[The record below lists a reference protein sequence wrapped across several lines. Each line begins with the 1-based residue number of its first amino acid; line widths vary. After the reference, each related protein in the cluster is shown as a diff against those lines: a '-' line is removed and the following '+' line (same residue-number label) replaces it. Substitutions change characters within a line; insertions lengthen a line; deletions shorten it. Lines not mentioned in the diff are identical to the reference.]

1 MPTFAIMQT
10 PLTEDIVRTLAEAG
24 LKPEAARTAVPYIIC
39 PNAKSGA
46 PKIILP
52 VSLRARSIN
61 EAVSDASLY
70 NEAMAELTRQTG
82 ERPLAV
88 PEDRWRSR
96 NAMMKARLLAHLEIF
111 IPVYARNCE
120 IRRIDKQ
127 TAAAFLAENH
137 SYGDAL
143 CRYRYGMFLKR
154 HTGHLARQLNGY
166 NAAAPGI
173 NAATETLVP
182 GTLVAAA
189 EFSNARKWTKGD
201 KTIRSFEWVRYA
213 SAAGIRVCGGMGKI
227 LQTFISE
234 VAPDDIMSYAD
245 TEWSEGSV
253 YEQLGFIPEGEKE
266 AVFFRIDG
274 RTYRRT
280 AIKPGSAEETAA
292 AENEPGYYFLKN
304 SGSRKYRLKL
314 TDYQ

>member
-10 PLTEDIVRTLAEAG
+10 ALTEEIVMTLAEAG
-24 LKPEAARTAVPYIIC
+24 LKPEAARAAVPYIIC
-39 PNAKSGA
+39 PNAKSGS

-52 VSLRARSIN
+52 MPLRARSVA
-61 EAVSDASLY
+61 EASSDACMYS
-70 NEAMAELTRQTG
+70 ETIAELARQTG

-96 NAMMKARLLAHLEIF
+96 NAMMRARLLAHLEIF
-111 IPVYARNCE
+111 HPVYARNCE

-137 SYGDAL
+137 SYGDAA

-154 HTGHLARQLNGY
+154 HTGHMARQPGGY
-166 NAAAPGI
+166 DAAGISAAPEI
-173 NAATETLVP
+173 PAP

-189 EFSNARKWTKGD
+189 EFSNARRWLKGD
-201 KTIRSFEWVRYA
+201 KTISSFEWVRYA

-234 VAPDDIMSYAD
+234 VSPDDIMSYAD
-245 TEWSEGSV
+245 MEWSEGGV
-253 YEQLGFIPEGEKE
+253 YEQLGFVPEGEKE

-274 RTYRRT
+274 STYRRT
-280 AIKPGSAEETAA
+280 AIKPDSPEGTAA
-292 AENEPGYYFLKN
+292 AENEPAFYFLKN

-314 TDYQ
+314 TDYK